1 MIDIEAI
8 AGDLVPGAGPTDKSG
23 PAIVTPTGVL
33 TQSATIISTACKL
46 MGWSFR
52 EATGT
57 ASAQAELV
65 GGGDDNGSLIA
76 VLGLDGAFDPAAS
89 QTPADSTAQ
98 GAASAIAPSIG
109 GTAGTLAFITS
120 FRIEGLGATAGSVIQ
135 AVLNGVLGGAI
146 TYEVTIPAGAG
157 VAIVPVTDQWGGRG
171 LPASAAGVAITLN
184 VPSFGAGNTF
194 SEAQVQGFIQTAA
207 VASDT
212 RWLGDSGL
220 LADAGVRVKV
230 ISGSVRGSIWYRS

>member
-8 AGDLVPGAGPTDKSG
+8 AGDQVPGAGPTDKSG
-23 PAIVTPTGVL
+23 YVMPVPTGVL
-33 TQSATIISTACKL
+33 TQSTTVVSTACRL

-52 EATGT
+52 ENTGT
-57 ASAQAELV
+57 ASAQAELIS
-65 GGGDDNGSLIA
+65 GGDDNGSLLA
-76 VLGLDGAFDPAAS
+76 VLGLDYGFDPAAS
-89 QTPADSTAQ
+89 QTPADATAQ

-109 GTAGTLAFITS
+109 GAAGTLAFITS

-146 TYEVTIPAGAG
+146 TYEVTIPAGAAI
-157 VAIVPVTDQWGGRG
+157 AIVPVTDQFGGRG
-171 LPASAAGVAITLN
+171 LPASGAGVAITLN

-194 SEAQVQGFIQTAA
+194 SEAEVQGFIQTAA

-212 RWLGDSGL
+212 QWLGDTGI
-220 LADAGVRVKV
+220 LADAGVRVRV
-230 ISGSVRGSIWYRS
+230 ISGAVRGSIWVRR